1 MEKLFIQEAR
11 HGAGAHYMSR
21 NRSKELAME
30 RRIANHGRVEMKSVL
45 IGALTALLVST
56 GAALAADE
64 IDVHKVVLPQDMQW
78 DTGPASLP
86 AGAQMAVLY
95 GDPRQPGAFVLRIKL
110 PKGYKIAP
118 HMHKQP
124 EILTV
129 ISGSLE
135 LGLGPAADKASVQSL
150 PAGSFSSMPHG
161 VVHYVSVNEDTI
173 VQINANGPWGIDYI
187 NPKDDPRLNGAPD
200 PTSELYSSR
209 SR

>member
-1 MEKLFIQEAR
+1 
-11 HGAGAHYMSR
+11 
-21 NRSKELAME
+21 
-30 RRIANHGRVEMKSVL
+30 MKPVV
-45 IGALTALLVST
+45 IGVLTALLLST
-56 GAALAADE
+56 GSAMAADE
-64 IDVHKVVLPQDMQW
+64 IDAHKVFLPQDMQW

-95 GDPRQPGAFVLRIKL
+95 GDPQKPGAFVLRMKL

-129 ISGSLE
+129 ISGNLS
-135 LGLGPAADKASVQSL
+135 LGLGPAADKAPVQSL

-161 VVHYVSVNEDTI
+161 VAHYALVNEDTI
-173 VQINANGPWGIDYI
+173 VQINADGPWGLDYV

-200 PTSELYSSR
+200 PSSELYSSR